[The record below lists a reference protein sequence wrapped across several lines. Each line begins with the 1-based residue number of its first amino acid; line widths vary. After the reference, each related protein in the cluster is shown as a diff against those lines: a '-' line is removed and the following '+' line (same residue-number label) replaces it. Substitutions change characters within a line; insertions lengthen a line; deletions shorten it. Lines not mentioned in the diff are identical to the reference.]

1 MTIAI
6 IIYILFVI
14 INIIIC
20 SICIYMDY
28 NNGEGITLG
37 NIFAVLGLIICS
49 FFGTT
54 FLLLSI
60 LDECSDI
67 VVLKKKKKN
76 KLK

>member
-6 IIYILFVI
+6 IIYIIFVI

-28 NNGEGITLG
+28 NNGEEITLG

>member
-1 MTIAI
+1 
-6 IIYILFVI
+6 
-14 INIIIC
+14 
-20 SICIYMDY
+20 MDY
-28 NNGEGITLG
+28 NNGEEITLG

>member
-1 MTIAI
+1 MTIVL

-20 SICIYMDY
+20 SIFIYIDY

>member
-1 MTIAI
+1 MTITI

-28 NNGEGITLG
+28 NNGVEFTLG

-67 VVLKKKKKN
+67 VVLKKNKKN